1 MLTDSTVADDVDVI
15 ANIPPA
21 VNIQNGGVGE
31 FELGDPVIGL
41 QPDGI
46 ADAPYLLLNLQ
57 TTGFRNVAV
66 SYVLRDLDFSP
77 DNAVQPFALQYRV
90 GSSGTWTN
98 VPAGFVADATTGPS
112 LATLVTPKNVTLP
125 SGANDKALV
134 QVRIITANAVP
145 RDEWVGVDDIQVA
158 ATALD
163 KAPAVLSTSPG
174 GGAADVAR
182 DANLSVTFD
191 EPVDVSGG
199 WFDISCATSQGHA
212 ATVSGGPLTFALDPD
227 TDFAYGESCT
237 FTVHAQ
243 NVTDQDTDDPPNLMV
258 ADHVATFQTVAAP
271 PDQAPG
277 VESTSPDN
285 GATDVARD
293 ASLSVTFDE
302 PVDVTAGSFSISC
315 TKTFRPRGQHHGWPA
330 DIHAPS
336 VQRLRL

>member
-1 MLTDSTVADDVDVI
+1 MDERSRGLRRRRDD
-15 ANIPPA
+15 
-21 VNIQNGGVGE
+21 
-31 FELGDPVIGL
+31 
-41 QPDGI
+41 
-46 ADAPYLLLNLQ
+46 
-57 TTGFRNVAV
+57 
-66 SYVLRDLDFSP
+66 
-77 DNAVQPFALQYRV
+77 
-90 GSSGTWTN
+90 
-98 VPAGFVADATTGPS
+98 GPS

-125 SGANDKALV
+125 SGANDQALV

-145 RDEWVGVDDIQVA
+145 RDEWVGVDNIQVA

-174 GGAADVAR
+174 DGAADVAR

-191 EPVDVSGG
+191 EPVDVVGG
-199 WFDISCATSQGHA
+199 WFDISCATSQGHT
-212 ATVSGGPLTFALDPD
+212 ATVSGGPLTFTLDPD
-227 TDFAYGESCT
+227 TDFAYGEGCT
-237 FTVHAQ
+237 LTVYAQ

-258 ADHVATFQTVAAP
+258 ADYLATFQTVAAP

-315 TKTFRPRGQHHGWPA
+315 TKTLRPRGQHHGWSA

>member
-1 MLTDSTVADDVDVI
+1 MV
-15 ANIPPA
+15 
-21 VNIQNGGVGE
+21 
-31 FELGDPVIGL
+31 GL

-46 ADAPYLLLNLQ
+46 ADAPYLVLNLQ

-66 SYVLRDLDFSP
+66 SYVLRDLDFSA

-90 GSSGTWTN
+90 GSSGAWTN

-112 LATLVTPKNVTLP
+112 LATLVTPKNVVLP

-163 KAPAVLSTSPG
+163 TPPAVLSTSPG
-174 GGAADVAR
+174 GGAADIAR

-191 EPVDVSGG
+191 EPVDVGGG

-237 FTVHAQ
+237 FTVYAQ

-258 ADHVATFQTVAAP
+258 ADYVATFQTVAAP
-271 PDQAPG
+271 PDQAPA
-277 VESTSPDN
+277 VESTSPAMAPRMSR
-285 GATDVARD
+285 ATRACR
-293 ASLSVTFDE
+293 
-302 PVDVTAGSFSISC
+302 
-315 TKTFRPRGQHHGWPA
+315 
-330 DIHAPS
+330 
-336 VQRLRL
+336 